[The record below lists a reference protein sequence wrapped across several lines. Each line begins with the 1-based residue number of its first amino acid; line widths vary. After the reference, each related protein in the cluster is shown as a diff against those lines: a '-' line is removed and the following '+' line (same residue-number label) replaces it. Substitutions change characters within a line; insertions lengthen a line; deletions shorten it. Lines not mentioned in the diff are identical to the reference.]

1 MMSAI
6 PRRSWKEDFERA
18 SGIRDEIYRREQLA
32 RFEARE
38 SEKQKNEEK
47 EMELR
52 DMEMYA
58 LVQMALASPEQVAD
72 FKLQLDDYDAKTVEA
87 LIENEEAL
95 KLVREKMETMLEEAE
110 VLPDGRRVFKAKDG
124 QRVFD
129 EHGQEVPRDTIDPNS
144 ISNKKPFWESYSD
157 AMKDGEHL
165 MAERQGLL
173 EYQDKLDAARER
185 LDNGEITTK
194 ELDALKG
201 DLEKSMPDAVRAKV
215 GNDRPEAE
223 NTNSQ
228 KLETNAPVLPNNMDA
243 LMRQTGFGG
252 PSGP

>member
-1 MMSAI
+1 MMPAN
-6 PRRSWKEDFERA
+6 PRRSWKDDFERA

-38 SEKQKNEEK
+38 RERQKNEER

-52 DMEMYA
+52 DMEMFA
-58 LVQMALASPEQVAD
+58 LVQMAFASPEQVAD

-95 KLVREKMETMLEEAE
+95 KLVREKMETMLGEAQ
-110 VLPDGRRVFKAKDG
+110 VLPDGRRVFKTKDG

-129 EHGQEVPRDTIDPNS
+129 ENGQEVSADIVDPASID
-144 ISNKKPFWESYSD
+144 NKKPKWETFK
-157 AMKDGEHL
+157 AEKDEEIRL
-165 MAERQGLL
+165 ENERSQLL
-173 EYQDKLDAARER
+173 EYQGKLDTARDR
-185 LDNGEITTK
+185 LDKGEITTK

-228 KLETNAPVLPNNMDA
+228 KLESNAPVLPNNMDA

-252 PSGP
+252 PTGP

>member
-1 MMSAI
+1 MMPAI

-38 SEKQKNEEK
+38 REKRKKEER
-47 EMELR
+47 ELELR
-52 DMEMYA
+52 DMEMLA
-58 LVQMALASPEQVAD
+58 LVQMAFASPEQVAD
-72 FKLQLDDYDAKTVEA
+72 FKLRLDDYDAKTVEA
-87 LIENEEAL
+87 LMENEEAL
-95 KLVREKMETMLEEAE
+95 KLVREKMEIMLGEAE
-110 VLPDGRRVFKAKDG
+110 VLPDGRRVFKTKDG

-129 EHGQEVPRDTIDPNS
+129 EHGQEVSRDVIDPNS
-144 ISNKKPFWESYSD
+144 ISNKKPLWETFRD
-157 AMKDGEHL
+157 ARLEEHRL
-165 MAERQGLL
+165 TEEREGLL
-173 EYQDKLDAARER
+173 DYQDKLDAARER
-185 LDNGEITTK
+185 LDKGEITTK

-223 NTNSQ
+223 YANSRT
-228 KLETNAPVLPNNMDA
+228 LESNAPVLPNNMDA

>member
-1 MMSAI
+1 MMPAT

-18 SGIRDEIYRREQLA
+18 SDIRDEIYRREQLA

-38 SEKQKNEEK
+38 RERQKNEER
-47 EMELR
+47 ENDLR
-52 DMEMYA
+52 DMEMFA
-58 LVQMALASPEQVAD
+58 LVQMAFASPEQVAD

-87 LIENEEAL
+87 LIENVDAL
-95 KLVREKMETMLEEAE
+95 KMVQQRLDDMLDQAYT
-110 VLPDGRRVFKAKDG
+110 LPDGRKVFKTKDG

-129 EHGQEVPRDTIDPNS
+129 EHGQELSVEVVDPKQIDDR
-144 ISNKKPFWESYSD
+144 KPAWETFMAD
-157 AMKDGEHL
+157 VEERKRLQIERGE
-165 MAERQGLL
+165 LL
-173 EYQDKLDAARER
+173 EYQDKLDTARAR

-228 KLETNAPVLPNNMDA
+228 KLESNAPVLPNNMDA

>member
-1 MMSAI
+1 MMPAI
-6 PRRSWKEDFERA
+6 PRRSWKDDFERA

-38 SEKQKNEEK
+38 REKQKNEER

-58 LVQMALASPEQVAD
+58 LVQMVLASSEQVAD

-95 KLVREKMETMLEEAE
+95 KLVREKMETMLGEAE
-110 VLPDGRRVFKAKDG
+110 VLPDGRRVFKTKDG

-129 EHGQEVPRDTIDPNS
+129 ENGQEVSPDVIDPAA
-144 ISNKKPFWESYSD
+144 IDNKKPKWE
-157 AMKDGEHL
+157 AFKAEKDEEVRL
-165 MAERQGLL
+165 ESERGQLL
-173 EYQDKLDAARER
+173 EYQDKLDNARER

-201 DLEKSMPDAVRAKV
+201 DLEKSMPDAVRAKI

-228 KLETNAPVLPNNMDA
+228 KLESNAPMLPNNMDA
-243 LMRQTGFGG
+243 LMRQTGFSG

>member
-1 MMSAI
+1 MSAI
-6 PRRSWKEDFERA
+6 PRRSWIKDFERA

-38 SEKQKNEEK
+38 REKQKNEDR

-58 LVQMALASPEQVAD
+58 LVQMVIASPEQVAD

-110 VLPDGRRVFKAKDG
+110 VLPDGRRVFKTKDG

-129 EHGQEVPRDTIDPNS
+129 EHGQEVPRDTIDPDS
-144 ISNKKPFWESYSD
+144 ISAKKPLWETFRN
-157 AMKDGEHL
+157 ARIEEHRL
-165 MAERQGLL
+165 TEEREGLL
-173 EYQDKLDAARER
+173 EYQNKLDSARDR
-185 LDNGEITTK
+185 LDKGEITTK

-215 GNDRPEAE
+215 GNDRLEAE